1 MNAALR
7 ESLYDLYELGGL
19 ELMAQGTR
27 GLRREMIID
36 LEISE
41 LSPETDE
48 IIRYRAVKRWD
59 GDEFDE

>member
-1 MNAALR
+1 MNAALM

>member
-27 GLRREMIID
+27 GQRNLTGGIND
-36 LEISE
+36 AGK
-41 LSPETDE
+41 
-48 IIRYRAVKRWD
+48 AVV
-59 GDEFDE
+59 GAGTL